1 MITRGAML
9 AAVLVA
15 TPVQAQSNWDEVPIR
30 TEPLSGNVHII
41 YGAGGNIAVS
51 AGDDGVFIV
60 DDQFA
65 PLTERLKATIAGISG
80 KPIRYVINTH
90 FHYDHTGGN
99 EKHGSMGSV
108 IVAHDNVRQR
118 LSTGS
123 FIEAFNH
130 TEPPQTGPALPVV
143 TFSEEMSL
151 HLNGEEARIIH
162 IPNAHTDGDSIIHF
176 RTSNVIHMGD
186 IFFNGR
192 FPFIDTSNGGTIGG
206 VITAVARALAAA
218 DENTKVIPGHGK
230 LTDKAGLQAYH
241 DMLTEA
247 RARVKA
253 LRDADE
259 ILEDIIASNPLADME
274 GWVNPE
280 NAGPTKLF
288 IKTIFDTV
296 D

>member
-1 MITRGAML
+1 ML
-9 AAVLVA
+9 AAVLA
-15 TPVQAQSNWDEVPIR
+15 AMPAHAQSSWDEVPIR
-30 TEPLSGNVHII
+30 AEPLSGNVHII

-65 PLTERLKATIAGISG
+65 PLTERLKATIAGISD

-118 LSTGS
+118 LSAGS
-123 FIEAFNH
+123 FIAAFNH
-130 TEPPQTGPALPVV
+130 TEPAQSGPALPVV

-206 VITAVARALAAA
+206 VILAVGHALAAA
-218 DENTKVIPGHGK
+218 DEDTKVIPGHGK

-241 DMLTEA
+241 DMLVEA
-247 RARVKA
+247 RTRVKA
-253 LRDADE
+253 LRDSDE
-259 ILEDIIASNPLADME
+259 ILEDIIAANPLADME
-274 GWVNPE
+274 GWVNPKD
-280 NAGPTKLF
+280 AGPTKLF

-296 D
+296 E